1 MTLPFNSP
9 ENLTE
14 EELERV
20 MDQAAGVVRLRIAA
34 ERLGYAPEK
43 LERQCQ
49 QAYQRG
55 AALSPAR
62 HLMENQG

>member
-1 MTLPFNSP
+1 MTLPFSSP
-9 ENLTE
+9 EDLTE

-20 MDQAAGVVRLRIAA
+20 MDQAAGIVRMRLAA
-34 ERLGYAPEK
+34 DRLGRAPEK

-49 QAYQRG
+49 QAYQRS

-62 HLMENQG
+62 HMGENQ